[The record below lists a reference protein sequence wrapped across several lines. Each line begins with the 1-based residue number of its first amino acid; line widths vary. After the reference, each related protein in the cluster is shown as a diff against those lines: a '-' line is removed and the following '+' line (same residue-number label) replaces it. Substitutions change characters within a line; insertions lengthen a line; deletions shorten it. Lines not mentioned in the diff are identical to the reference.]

1 MNPNPP
7 FIRTPDMVPL
17 GFISGGATKAE
28 FEAFANQM
36 ADKIVSEQE
45 RNDAADV
52 MTQGLKL
59 LNDRHHKEALACF
72 RRGLKVF
79 KRLVNRGHAEF
90 ACDLAEAHY
99 DTGEGFFCNAKYE
112 GCVASNDAAIRLWQ
126 ELVKAGQNEYEIHI
140 AYALSTNA
148 DALYRLNQFEE
159 SLTVVEESI
168 RRFRQSCE
176 ADPNPAWRRD
186 AAGVINMRGRIL
198 GRLGRVK
205 EAAESCREAAE
216 LRDAV
221 DTKSTGA

>member
-7 FIRTPDMVPL
+7 FIQTPDMVPL

-59 LNDRHHKEALACF
+59 LHDRHHKEALACF

-99 DTGEGFFCNAKYE
+99 DTGEGFFHNAKYE

-126 ELVKAGQNEYEIHI
+126 ELVNAGQSEYEIHI

-148 DALYRLNQFEE
+148 DALYRLNRFKE

-168 RRFRQSCE
+168 RQVSS
-176 ADPNPAWRRD
+176 
-186 AAGVINMRGRIL
+186 VVRGRHGQSGVQG
-198 GRLGRVK
+198 GRAHHTRPANVEDEIGSSGGKLLHIKTV
-205 EAAESCREAAE
+205 E
-216 LRDAV
+216 
-221 DTKSTGA
+221 